1 MQKQLRAL
9 SLQLVV
15 LAIWKQAMQICHR
28 ASAASAVIEGSP
40 SRDRRMRSRP
50 GSYNNSSS
58 LSLTD
63 SELADA
69 IRPHI
74 EKDFL
79 VEVTHA
85 EELASCIGYISG
97 YHLFFVFYYIALI
110 DLPRYLAY
118 ICTHSDKT
126 LIYNIVLI
134 L

>member
-1 MQKQLRAL
+1 L

-63 SELADA
+63 SELTDA
-69 IRPHI
+69 NI

-85 EELASCIGYISG
+85 EDLASCIGYISG
-97 YHLFFVFYYIALI
+97 YYLFVF
-110 DLPRYLAY
+110 
-118 ICTHSDKT
+118 SS
-126 LIYNIVLI
+126 IVLI
-134 L
+134 SLFRHIA

>member
-1 MQKQLRAL
+1 MQNQLRAL

-28 ASAASAVIEGSP
+28 ASAASAELEGSP
-40 SRDRRMRSRP
+40 SRDRDRRMRSRP

-63 SELADA
+63 SELTDA
-69 IRPHI
+69 IRTHI

-97 YHLFFVFYYIALI
+97 NCLLF
-110 DLPRYLAY
+110 P
-118 ICTHSDKT
+118 
-126 LIYNIVLI
+126 I
-134 L
+134 LF

>member
-1 MQKQLRAL
+1 L

-28 ASAASAVIEGSP
+28 VSAASAMIEGSP
-40 SRDRRMRSRP
+40 SHDRRMRSRP

-69 IRPHI
+69 VRNHI

-79 VEVTHA
+79 VAVTHA

-97 YHLFFVFYYIALI
+97 YFLFISSSIALI
-110 DLPRYLAY
+110 NFSGY
-118 ICTHSDKT
+118 IA
-126 LIYNIVLI
+126 
-134 L
+134 

>member
-1 MQKQLRAL
+1 MQNQLRAL

-15 LAIWKQAMQICHR
+15 LAIWKEAMQICHR

-40 SRDRRMRSRP
+40 SRDRDRRMRSRP

-69 IRPHI
+69 RTHI

-97 YHLFFVFYYIALI
+97 NCLLF
-110 DLPRYLAY
+110 P
-118 ICTHSDKT
+118 
-126 LIYNIVLI
+126 VLF
-134 L
+134 